1 MKEDFLSYIASR
13 VDGECVV
20 RAKRLPDN
28 VSAFRRR
35 KIKGILRPNS
45 LIDLQQIVIG
55 ASEFP
60 NTRLH
65 PVSIGY
71 NWGLG
76 SREDVADGSY
86 LVELQKLNAVRKIDT
101 DQGWA
106 IIEPGVTQG
115 ELSELLIGTQK
126 MLNIT
131 ASSAHSSFL
140 GNALDRG
147 VGLRHQ
153 RTEDLVGIEVLLPT
167 GKIIRIGWWPGSV
180 ETPIYPHGVGP
191 SLVQFFTQS
200 SFGVVTAGVIKL
212 HTRPESTHVV
222 RFNFSRKLLSPA
234 IQTLKKWVA
243 NGLSSGVLKIYDTTA
258 NSTYGGSD
266 GLYTVHL
273 CVDGLSD
280 DVSQRIGLIKKLCE
294 SSQVF
299 TNVTSNSVTEG
310 NYPGPDVIANL
321 VEAAHVGDSSLNDTL
336 LRKTLGARHDKVD
349 TGGTGWI
356 FFLPLIPF
364 TADALEM
371 AYQLIDEVH
380 NETGVLCGAT
390 INALSGDVIDLV
402 VSIAFKKSE
411 KESAD
416 SLTALSKLHEKF
428 TAQGFIP
435 YRLGVEHA
443 KWADPITP
451 GVGERS
457 FVRELKQFIDPNNI
471 ISNDRYL

>member
-1 MKEDFLSYIASR
+1 MKEDFLSYIESR

-35 KIKGILRPNS
+35 KIKGIFRPNS
-45 LIDLQQIVIG
+45 FIDLQQIVIG

-60 NTRLH
+60 GTLLH
-65 PVSIGY
+65 PVSVGY

-76 SREDVADGSY
+76 SKEDVADGSY

-115 ELSELLIGTQK
+115 ELSELLIGTPK

-140 GNALDRG
+140 GNSLDRG

-167 GKIIRIGWWPGSV
+167 GKVIRVGWWPSHV
-180 ETPIYPHGVGP
+180 ETPVYSHGVGP
-191 SLVQFFTQS
+191 SLVQFFAQS
-200 SFGVVTAGVIKL
+200 SFGIITAGVIKL
-212 HTRPESTHVV
+212 HNRPESTNVV

-234 IQTLKKWVA
+234 IQLLKKWVA

-258 NSTYGGSD
+258 NSTYGGRD

-280 DVSQRIGLIKKLCE
+280 DVVQRVSLIKRLCE

-299 TNVTSNSVTEG
+299 TNVTSNLVTEG
-310 NYPGPDVIANL
+310 NYPGPDVIASL
-321 VEAAHVGDSSLNDTL
+321 VEAAHVGDTSLNDTL
-336 LRKTLGARHDKVD
+336 LRKTLGAGHAKID
-349 TGGTGWI
+349 TCGNGWI

-364 TADALEM
+364 TSDALEM

-380 NETGVLCGAT
+380 KDTGVLCGAT

-402 VSIAFKKSE
+402 VSIAFKKTE

-416 SLTALSKLHEKF
+416 ALAALNKLHEKF
-428 TAQGFIP
+428 TAKGFIP

-443 KWADPITP
+443 KWASIITP
-451 GVGERS
+451 GEGERC